1 MNLITFVH
9 TYLYVYLIFLFCHVN
24 LKLYSEEQDLFQ
36 LLFVQDICTV
46 TIPPMCSD
54 KQTVFCFFLLFLSH
68 AWINSFM
75 NKTVKSLV
83 SVLFVS

>member
-1 MNLITFVH
+1 MY

-68 AWINSFM
+68 AWINSV
-75 NKTVKSLV
+75 KLAYLSSLTVSP
-83 SVLFVS
+83 

>member
-9 TYLYVYLIFLFCHVN
+9 TYLYVYFIFLFCHVN
-24 LKLYSEEQDLFQ
+24 LKLCSEEQDLFQ

-68 AWINSFM
+68 AWINSV
-75 NKTVKSLV
+75 KLAYLSSLTVSP
-83 SVLFVS
+83 